1 MKNFFLNP
9 WGCAGLAATALLLN
23 ACAPGQDVPTPT
35 ASINVSHYLA
45 VGDSYTAGYSA
56 GGLTRTGQEYSFPN
70 LLARQLRGA
79 SPEATFT
86 QPLLEAGTGTGYLD
100 LVGFTAAGFP
110 QTRRVAGQAVRS
122 TIIDPNACGGP
133 DTVRL
138 FARNASA
145 GTLPQNLGVPGLRLT
160 QIETADLGNETPAT
174 AGTAFNPYFERLLPA
189 ADSRT
194 YLRAVTDAAA
204 TATFF
209 TYFQGIDDLMPYVR
223 SGGQCGP
230 LPNSTFTNQ
239 LKLNAKNILDRL
251 TANGRP
257 GLIAK
262 LPALTTLPLL
272 RLGKGS
278 DLEARLRTSFGDTA
292 SIYIEGPFNSTQAQ
306 AITGG
311 DYVLATALNRVGQLM
326 PVQVGGTTQMLPY
339 GRNIRNPLR
348 DADVL
353 DNDELGR
360 IVNVLNNYNNYLDAL
375 ATTTYKMPVID
386 TRGFSTLDLDLTV
399 FDQVAGIISV
409 GGVQYSS
416 EPVRGNFYSLDYY
429 TLTPRGN
436 GLLANAFITA
446 FNKAYRANLP
456 VVDVNSLPTTV
467 R

>member
-1 MKNFFLNP
+1 MKNFCLNP
-9 WGCAGLAATALLLN
+9 WGRASLVAVALLLN

-35 ASINVSHYLA
+35 AGINVSHYLA

-56 GGLTRTGQEYSFPN
+56 GGLTRTGQEYAFPN

-79 SPEATFT
+79 TPDATFT
-86 QPLLEAGTGTGYLD
+86 QPLLEAGTGTGFLE
-100 LVGFTAAGFP
+100 LMNFSTAGFP
-110 QTRRVAGQAVRS
+110 RARRVAGQAVRG

-133 DTVRL
+133 DSVRL
-138 FARNASA
+138 FARNSSS

-160 QIETADLGNETPAT
+160 QIETTGLGNEAQATPGA
-174 AGTAFNPYFERLLPA
+174 AFNPYFERLLPA

-194 YLRAVTDAAA
+194 YLQAVTDAAA
-204 TATFF
+204 SATFF

-251 TANGRP
+251 TAGGRP
-257 GLIAK
+257 GIIAK
-262 LPALTTLPLL
+262 LPVLTTLPLL

-278 DLEARLRTSFGDTA
+278 DLQTRLRTSFGDTA
-292 SIYIEGPFNSTQAQ
+292 TLYIEGPFNSTQAQ
-306 AITGG
+306 PITGD
-311 DYVLATALNRVGQLM
+311 DYVLATALPRIGQLTA
-326 PVQVGGTTQMLPY
+326 VQVGGATLRLPY

-353 DNDELGR
+353 DNDEYGR
-360 IVNVLNNYNNYLDAL
+360 IKTVLNTYNNYLDAL
-375 ATTTYKMPVID
+375 ATSTYHMPIID
-386 TRGFSTLDLDLTV
+386 SRGFSTLDLDVTL
-399 FDQVAGIISV
+399 FDQVAGVIAI

-416 EPVRGNFYSLDYY
+416 EPVRGNFFSLDYY
-429 TLTPRGN
+429 SLTPRGN

-456 VVDVNSLPTTV
+456 VVDVNSLPTTA

>member
-1 MKNFFLNP
+1 MKNFCLNL
-9 WGCAGLAATALLLN
+9 WGRASLAAVALLLN
-23 ACAPGQDVPTPT
+23 SCAPGQDVPTPT

-79 SPEATFT
+79 TPEATFT
-86 QPLLEAGTGTGYLD
+86 QPLLEAGTGTGFLD
-100 LVGFTAAGFP
+100 LVNFTTAGLP
-110 QTRRVAGQAVRS
+110 RARRVAGQAVRG

-145 GTLPQNLGVPGLRLT
+145 GTLPQNMGVPGLLLT
-160 QIETADLGNETPAT
+160 QIETADLGNEAQATP
-174 AGTAFNPYFERLLPA
+174 GTAFNPYFERLLPA

-194 YLRAVTDAAA
+194 YLQAVTDAAA
-204 TATFF
+204 SATFF

-230 LPNSTFTNQ
+230 LPTSTFTTQ
-239 LKLNAKNILDRL
+239 LTLNANKVLDRL
-251 TANGRP
+251 TAGGRP
-257 GLIAK
+257 GIIAK
-262 LPALTTLPLL
+262 LPALATLPLL
-272 RLGKGS
+272 RLGKAY
-278 DLEARLRTSFGDTA
+278 DLQARLRASFGDTA
-292 SIYIEGPFNSTQAQ
+292 SVYVEGPFGSSVSQP
-306 AITGG
+306 ISDG
-311 DYVLATALNRVGQLM
+311 DYVLATALPRVGQLT
-326 PVQVGGTTQMLPY
+326 PVLVGGSTQMLPY

-353 DNDELGR
+353 DKDELGR
-360 IVNVLNNYNNYLDAL
+360 ISGVLNNYNTYLETL
-375 ATTTYKMPVID
+375 AASYKLPII
-386 TRGFSTLDLDLTV
+386 TGTQRTLDLDVAL
-399 FDQVAGIISV
+399 FDQVAGVISV

-416 EPVRGNFYSLDYY
+416 EPVRGNFYSLDFY

-436 GLLANAFITA
+436 ALLANTFISA

-456 VVDVNSLPTTV
+456 VVDVNSLPTTA

>member
-1 MKNFFLNP
+1 MKNFCLNP
-9 WGCAGLAATALLLN
+9 WGHASLAAVALLLN
-23 ACAPGQDVPTPT
+23 SCAPGQDVPTPT

-79 SPEATFT
+79 TPEATFT
-86 QPLLEAGTGTGYLD
+86 QPLLEAGTGTGFLD
-100 LVGFTAAGFP
+100 LVNFTTAGLP
-110 QTRRVAGQAVRS
+110 RARRVAGQAVRG

-145 GTLPQNLGVPGLRLT
+145 GTLPQNMGVPGLLLT
-160 QIETADLGNETPAT
+160 QIETADLGNEAQATP
-174 AGTAFNPYFERLLPA
+174 GTAFNPYFERLLPA

-194 YLRAVTDAAA
+194 YLQAVTDAAA
-204 TATFF
+204 SATFF

-230 LPNSTFTNQ
+230 LPTSTFTTQ
-239 LKLNAKNILDRL
+239 LTLNANKVLDRL
-251 TANGRP
+251 TAGGRP
-257 GLIAK
+257 GIIAK
-262 LPALTTLPLL
+262 LPALATLPLL
-272 RLGKGS
+272 RLGKAY
-278 DLEARLRTSFGDTA
+278 DLQARLRASFGDTA
-292 SIYIEGPFNSTQAQ
+292 SVYVEGPFGSSVSQL
-306 AITGG
+306 ISDG
-311 DYVLATALNRVGQLM
+311 DYVLATALPRVGQLT
-326 PVQVGGTTQMLPY
+326 PVLVGSSTQMLPY

-353 DNDELGR
+353 DKDELGR
-360 IVNVLNNYNNYLDAL
+360 ISGVLNNYNTYLETL
-375 ATTTYKMPVID
+375 AASYKLPII
-386 TRGFSTLDLDLTV
+386 TGIQRTLDLDVAL
-399 FDQVAGIISV
+399 FDQVAGVISV

-436 GLLANAFITA
+436 ALLANTFITA

-456 VVDVNSLPTTV
+456 VVDVNSLPTTA